1 MLYLYA
7 FIFVIHCLLF
17 PIKNTKKVKIV
28 DLLILLL
35 KAQSLLKYVSSFCIE
50 NTRNFSKCNL
60 LCYKAHVQQS
70 TCVVGTEDNVVKV
83 YLCCAFEL
91 EFGSNDCIFITVFF
105 HASRLFNNIFLMMTF
120 SKVWWSFQIAAAMV
134 YVKTLSTLGLFN
146 ENS

>member
-1 MLYLYA
+1 MVFYFQLK
-7 FIFVIHCLLF
+7 IQKKWKLL
-17 PIKNTKKVKIV
+17 

-70 TCVVGTEDNVVKV
+70 TCVVGTKDNVVKV
-83 YLCCAFEL
+83 YLCCALEL
-91 EFGSNDCIFITVFF
+91 EFGSNDCIFITVFLNT
-105 HASRLFNNIFLMMTF
+105 SRLFSNIFLMMTF
-120 SKVWWSFQIAAAMV
+120 SKVWWSFQIVAAVV

-146 ENS
+146 ENSWWLSVFN